1 MFAIALIV
9 FRESLEAALLLGI
22 VAAATQA
29 LAGRWRWLGAGVA
42 IGAAGA
48 LGLAFMAG
56 QVSVWLDGVGQDVVN
71 IAVLSAALVMLLWH
85 CIWVSAHARETAN
98 TVRQMGQSAATGGD
112 RPWPLLVAVAL
123 VVLREGAEA
132 VLFVSGAMVN
142 AGSGGAG
149 SALLSAG
156 LGLGAGLLAGA
167 VLYAGLTRIPLRH
180 VFSATN
186 VLIALLA
193 GSLASQLARALAQA
207 GLFETGSTPLWDSSH
222 LLAQNSVL
230 GTVLHALA
238 GYDAQPSAA
247 QLAFYAAALALI
259 ATGTW
264 LLKRRPA

>member
-42 IGAAGA
+42 IGTAGA

-56 QVSVWLDGVGQDVVN
+56 QISAWLDGVGQDVVN
-71 IAVLSAALVMLLWH
+71 IAVLSAALAMLLWH
-85 CIWVSAHARETAN
+85 CIWVGAHARETAN
-98 TVRQMGQSAATGGD
+98 TVRQMGQSAATGNG

-142 AGSGGAG
+142 VGGGAG
-149 SALLSAG
+149 SALVSAG

-167 VLYAGLTRIPLRH
+167 VLYAGLARIPLRH

-247 QLAFYAAALALI
+247 QLAFYVTALGLI
-259 ATGTW
+259 ASGTW